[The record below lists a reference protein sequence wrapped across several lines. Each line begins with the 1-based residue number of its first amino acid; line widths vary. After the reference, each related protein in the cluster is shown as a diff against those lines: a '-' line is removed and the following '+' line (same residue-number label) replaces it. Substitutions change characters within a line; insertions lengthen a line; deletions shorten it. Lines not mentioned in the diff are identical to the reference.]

1 MGVWL
6 TSVDKG
12 FAYIILFTYHKQV
25 APSSQHPY
33 TKDMTKPIVSVKDF
47 SLTIGDKEIVKEL
60 NFEVMPGEIFAF
72 LGSNGSGKTS
82 TIRSLLGIYQATT
95 GTLHVNGKALS
106 PETASLVGYLPEE
119 RGLYT
124 RSKVLDT
131 MIYFGELKG
140 MTREAARDFS
150 IAFLD
155 RVELADKATT
165 KIKKLSG
172 GQQQKIQLG
181 VAIMGNPKLLI
192 LDEPTK
198 GLDPVNR
205 KLLLDIVDELQQ
217 QGTAVIYITHLM
229 EEVERLAHRLLI
241 LKDGTARAY
250 GTVAEVKKEFKSKS
264 IEDIFVQIYKEKSHT
279 LSTGEANV

>member
-1 MGVWL
+1 
-6 TSVDKG
+6 
-12 FAYIILFTYHKQV
+12 
-25 APSSQHPY
+25 
-33 TKDMTKPIVSVKDF
+33 MTKPIVSVKNF
-47 SLTIGDKEIVKEL
+47 SLTIGDKEIVKDL
-60 NFEVMPGEIFAF
+60 SFEVFPGEVFAF

-82 TIRSLLGIYQATT
+82 TIRSLLGIYQPTS
-95 GTLHVNGKALS
+95 GTLHVNGKTLS
-106 PETASLVGYLPEE
+106 PETASVVGYLPEE

-140 MTREAARDFS
+140 MTREAARDFCV
-150 IAFLD
+150 AFLA
-155 RVELADKATT
+155 RVELSDKATV

-181 VAIMGNPKLLI
+181 VAIMGNPKLLV

-205 KLLLDIVDELQQ
+205 KLLLDIVDELQK

-229 EEVERLAHRLLI
+229 EEVERLSHRLLI
-241 LKDGTARAY
+241 LKDGVARAY
-250 GTVAEVKKEFKSKS
+250 GTVAEVKQQFKSKS
-264 IEDIFVQIYKEKSHT
+264 IEDIFVEIYEEKSDEKSIGVAH
-279 LSTGEANV
+279 V

>member
-1 MGVWL
+1 M
-6 TSVDKG
+6 K
-12 FAYIILFTYHKQV
+12 K
-25 APSSQHPY
+25 APLVH
-33 TKDMTKPIVSVKDF
+33 VKDF
-47 SLTIGDKEIVKEL
+47 SLTIGEKHIVKHL
-60 NFEVMPGEIFAF
+60 DFDVYQGEVFAF

-95 GTLHVNGKALS
+95 GVLHINGTPLT

-140 MTREAARDFS
+140 MDREEAKKFS
-150 IAFLD
+150 LEFLQ
-155 RVELADKATT
+155 RVELQDKANV

-205 KLLLDIVDELQQ
+205 KLLLDIVDELQER
-217 QGTAVIYITHLM
+217 GVAVIYITHLM
-229 EEVERLAHRLLI
+229 EEVERLADRLLI
-241 LKDGTARAY
+241 LKDGAARAY
-250 GTVAEVKKEFKSKS
+250 GTVADVKKEFKSKS
-264 IEDIFVQIYKEKSHT
+264 IEDIFVQIYKEASH
-279 LSTGEANV
+279 EVAHV

>member
-1 MGVWL
+1 M
-6 TSVDKG
+6 K
-12 FAYIILFTYHKQV
+12 KE
-25 APSSQHPY
+25 
-33 TKDMTKPIVSVKDF
+33 PIVSVKDF
-47 SLTIGDKEIVKEL
+47 SLTIGNKKIVKDL
-60 NFEVMPGEIFAF
+60 NFEVMPGEVFAF
-72 LGSNGSGKTS
+72 LGANGSGKTS

-95 GTLHVNGKALS
+95 GELLVNGQALT
-106 PETASLVGYLPEE
+106 PETAANVGYLPEE

-140 MTREAARDFS
+140 MTRTAAREFS
-150 IAFLD
+150 LEFLK
-155 RVELADKATT
+155 RVELEDKATT

-181 VAIMGNPKLLI
+181 VAIMGDPKLLI

-217 QGTAVIYITHLM
+217 KGTAVIYITHLM
-229 EEVERLAHRLLI
+229 EEVERLAHRLII

-250 GTVAEVKKEFKSKS
+250 GTVKAVKKEFNSTS
-264 IEDIFVQIYKEKSHT
+264 IEDIFVKIYNEKSQ
-279 LSTGEANV
+279 EVANV

>member
-1 MGVWL
+1 M
-6 TSVDKG
+6 K
-12 FAYIILFTYHKQV
+12 
-25 APSSQHPY
+25 
-33 TKDMTKPIVSVKDF
+33 KPIVQVKDF
-47 SLTIGDKEIVKEL
+47 SLTIGEKQIVKEL
-60 NFEVMPGEIFAF
+60 NFDVMPGEVFAF

-95 GTLHVNGKALS
+95 GTLFVDGAPLT
-106 PETASLVGYLPEE
+106 PETAPLVGYLPEE

-140 MTREAARDFS
+140 MTRDDARAFS
-150 IAFLD
+150 LAFLE
-155 RVELADKATT
+155 RVELSDKANV

-217 QGTAVIYITHLM
+217 KGVAVIYITHLM
-229 EEVERLAHRLLI
+229 EEVERLADRLLI
-241 LKDGTARAY
+241 LKDGKARAY
-250 GTVAEVKKEFKSKS
+250 GTVSAVKKEFKSKS
-264 IEDIFVQIYKEKSHT
+264 IEDIFVQIYKEKSH
-279 LSTGEANV
+279 EVAHV

>member
-1 MGVWL
+1 
-6 TSVDKG
+6 
-12 FAYIILFTYHKQV
+12 
-25 APSSQHPY
+25 
-33 TKDMTKPIVSVKDF
+33 MTKPIVTVKNF
-47 SLTIGDKEIVKEL
+47 SLTIGDKEIVKTL
-60 NFEVMPGEIFAF
+60 NFEVWPGEIFAF

-82 TIRSLLGIYQATT
+82 TIRAMLGIYEPT
-95 GTLHVNGKALS
+95 NGELLIEGKKLT
-106 PETASLVGYLPEE
+106 PESASIVGYLPEE
-119 RGLYT
+119 RGLYS

-140 MTREAARDFS
+140 MSRTAARNFS
-150 IAFLD
+150 LTFLENVD
-155 RVELADKATT
+155 LADKANT

-205 KLLLDIVDELQQ
+205 KLLLDIVDDLHKK
-217 QGTAVIYITHLM
+217 GTAVIYITHLM

-241 LKDGTARAY
+241 LKDGKARAY
-250 GTVAEVKKEFKSKS
+250 GTVAAVKKEFKSKS
-264 IEDIFVQIYKEKSHT
+264 IEDIFVQIYNEKSTEVAH
-279 LSTGEANV
+279 V

>member
-1 MGVWL
+1 M
-6 TSVDKG
+6 K
-12 FAYIILFTYHKQV
+12 K
-25 APSSQHPY
+25 
-33 TKDMTKPIVSVKDF
+33 KPIVSVKDF
-47 SLTIGDKEIVKEL
+47 SLTIGNKKIVKDL
-60 NFEVMPGEIFAF
+60 NFEVMPGEVFAF
-72 LGSNGSGKTS
+72 LGANGSGKTS
-82 TIRSLLGIYQATT
+82 TIRALLGIYQATS
-95 GTLHVNGKALS
+95 GELHVNGAPLT
-106 PETASLVGYLPEE
+106 PEAASTVGYLPEE

-140 MTREAARDFS
+140 MTRDAARDFS
-150 IAFLD
+150 LKFLE

-181 VAIMGNPKLLI
+181 VAIMGDPSLLI

-217 QGTAVIYITHLM
+217 KGTAVIYITHLM
-229 EEVERLAHRLLI
+229 EEVERLAHRLII
-241 LKDGTARAY
+241 LKDGAARAY
-250 GTVAEVKKEFKSKS
+250 GTVSAVKKEFNSTS
-264 IEDIFVQIYKEKSHT
+264 IEDIFVKIYKEKSQEVA
-279 LSTGEANV
+279 SV

>member
-1 MGVWL
+1 
-6 TSVDKG
+6 
-12 FAYIILFTYHKQV
+12 
-25 APSSQHPY
+25 
-33 TKDMTKPIVSVKDF
+33 MTKPIVSVKDF
-47 SLTIGDKEIVKEL
+47 GLTIGNKEIVKEL
-60 NFEVMPGEIFAF
+60 NFEVMPGEVFAF

-82 TIRSLLGIYQATT
+82 TIRCLLGIYQPSH
-95 GTLHVNGKALS
+95 GTLHVNGKTLS
-106 PETASLVGYLPEE
+106 PETASNVGYLPEE

-140 MTREAARDFS
+140 MTRDAAREFS
-150 IAFLD
+150 TAFLE
-155 RVELADKATT
+155 RVGLADKATL

-205 KLLLDIVDELQQ
+205 KLLLDIVDDLQQ

-229 EEVERLAHRLLI
+229 EEVERLADRLLI

-250 GTVAEVKKEFKSKS
+250 GTVAEVKKDFDSQS
-264 IEDIFVQIYKEKSHT
+264 IEDIFVQIYNEKSSEVAH
-279 LSTGEANV
+279 V